1 MKRLLIL
8 CVVACLAVPTFAK
21 DEDED
26 QNKAEDRVKAASTVL
41 EEIESAPD
49 QGIPEE
55 VLGSAE
61 CVAVVPTMLKGGFI
75 VGARF
80 GRGVASCR
88 TPKGWSAPAFFT
100 IKGGSF
106 GLQIGAQAVDLVM
119 LIMNDNG
126 MKNLLSSQF
135 KLGADA
141 SVAAG
146 PVGRH
151 AAADTDWKLKAQVLS
166 YSRARGLF
174 AGLELSGA
182 AIGQDK
188 DATREFYG
196 RMVPFKTSLTGTIDA
211 PPNAYPFLNTLAKW
225 AKTAASEVSQS
236 DVGASV
242 SPCLCG
248 HDASARAGLRT
259 GTSGTLA
266 PTLAQPLA
274 FDNLCPPCYRHQFPL
289 NASATRVRACVAVHQ
304 NSEPAASSA
313 VAGGRDFSG
322 LDWSTCCMCVC
333 GGSACATWPWPF
345 RKKAAASMPASCAE
359 NLPRSAVSWL
369 RSANFPDTPGK
380 T

>member
-1 MKRLLIL
+1 MKKLLLL
-8 CVVACLAVPTFAK
+8 CVVACLAISTFAK
-21 DEDED
+21 DDED
-26 QNKAEDRVKAASTVL
+26 QNKAEDRIKAASTVL
-41 EEIESAPD
+41 DEIESAPD

-55 VLGSAE
+55 VLGSAQ
-61 CVAVVPTMLKGGFI
+61 CVAVVPTMIKGGFI

-174 AGLELSGA
+174 AGLERLERLPLLNGVDSKFGPLVQDPLTPDVAGDSSTAHQA
-182 AIGQDK
+182 AIFLPRLTQSAGQSK
-188 DATREFYG
+188 R
-196 RMVPFKTSLTGTIDA
+196 R
-211 PPNAYPFLNTLAKW
+211 
-225 AKTAASEVSQS
+225 
-236 DVGASV
+236 
-242 SPCLCG
+242 
-248 HDASARAGLRT
+248 
-259 GTSGTLA
+259 
-266 PTLAQPLA
+266 
-274 FDNLCPPCYRHQFPL
+274 
-289 NASATRVRACVAVHQ
+289 
-304 NSEPAASSA
+304 
-313 VAGGRDFSG
+313 
-322 LDWSTCCMCVC
+322 
-333 GGSACATWPWPF
+333 
-345 RKKAAASMPASCAE
+345 ASC
-359 NLPRSAVSWL
+359 VI
-369 RSANFPDTPGK
+369 
-380 T
+380 